1 VIYLTF
7 TLLKSEVNSYS
18 MVEDLCLL
26 GCSLM
31 LDEWF
36 LDCLTVHVK
45 ALHSF
50 KTLLTVN

>member
-1 VIYLTF
+1 MIYLTF

-18 MVEDLCLL
+18 IVEDLCLL

-31 LDEWF
+31 LDECF
-36 LDCLTVHVK
+36 LDCMTLHVK

-50 KTLLTVN
+50 RTLVTVT